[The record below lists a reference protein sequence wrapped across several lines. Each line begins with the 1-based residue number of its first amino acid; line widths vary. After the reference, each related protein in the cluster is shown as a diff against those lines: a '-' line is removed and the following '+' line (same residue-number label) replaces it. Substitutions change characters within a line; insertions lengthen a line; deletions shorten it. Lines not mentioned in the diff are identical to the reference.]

1 MEFREEVI
9 RNPHYL
15 HIRSTGVLKPRDG
28 LESCD
33 RLARLLDE
41 TGHDLLLLDDRSI
54 ELETAPMFDYE
65 QANYAAR
72 MLKNRCRRI
81 ALLGNPENLEF
92 DRFFETVCANRGL
105 NLRHFL
111 AEDVAIAWLLTAP
124 EKPQSA
130 VCE

>member
-15 HIRSTGVLKPRDG
+15 HIRSTGVLKPHIA
-28 LESCD
+28 LQSCD
-33 RLARLLDE
+33 RLARLLDD
-41 TGHDLLLLDDRSI
+41 TGYDLLLLDDRAI

-65 QANYAAR
+65 QANYMTK
-72 MLKNRCRRI
+72 MLKHRCRRI
-81 ALLGNPENLEF
+81 ALLGNPDYLEF

-111 AEDVAIAWLLTAP
+111 VEDEALAWLLEAP
-124 EKPQSA
+124 ENPKPA
-130 VCE
+130 ACE

>member
-15 HIRSTGVLKPRDG
+15 HIRSSGVLKPKAA

-33 RLARLLDE
+33 RIARLLDE
-41 TGHDLLLLDDRSI
+41 TGHDLLLLDDRAI

-72 MLKNRCRRI
+72 MLKHRCRRI
-81 ALLGNPENLEF
+81 ALLGNPKYFEF
-92 DRFFETVCANRGL
+92 DKFFETVCANRGL

-111 AEDVAIAWLLTAP
+111 VEDEAIAWLLAAP
-124 EKPQSA
+124 EKPQPA
-130 VCE
+130 ACE